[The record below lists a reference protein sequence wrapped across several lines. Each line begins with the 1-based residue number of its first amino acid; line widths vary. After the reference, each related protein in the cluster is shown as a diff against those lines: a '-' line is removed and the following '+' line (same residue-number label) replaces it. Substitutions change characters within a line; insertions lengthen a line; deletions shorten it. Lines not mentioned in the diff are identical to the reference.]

1 MLGAPPLL
9 RLSVMALAC
18 ICPFALAAAPPKA
31 PPAVTSKA
39 APQLDEVVVQGNR
52 TRQATTE
59 IDPQTQQLFKVA
71 GSSLDPLSS
80 LYSLPG
86 VTNGG
91 DFRSAPAIRGSAPE
105 DNAYYIDFIPA
116 RYVFHVFGNSIFNE
130 NLIHKFDL
138 YPAAFTSQYANATGA
153 VIDVSLRDP
162 RHQKFTTT
170 ADWSFLLTGVM
181 VESEIN
187 EQQAFYASFRRSLI
201 DQFYDKDDAVDEEQG
216 IAVDQLPVADD
227 YQLKYLWD
235 INPENQLSLV
245 AAGANDKIGATFKQ
259 NSNAALLDP
268 DFTGAADLKTGFDS
282 QGIAW
287 NYAPD
292 SDKTHAK
299 TLLTHTTDEDRASY
313 GTGQFVFIEAERLFL
328 REHISQQLTQSHW
341 LTLGAGVEQT
351 DYDIDVN
358 AKIVPCGYNDPDC
371 IPTDAPLIRYRN
383 KMDMRTITSYLQDD
397 WHMTDS
403 LLLTTGVHYMGDD
416 YLDETVTQP
425 RVRLLYTINDAWA
438 VNFAAGRYSQLP
450 QLPEMVDET
459 GNPALGYI
467 DATHYVIGID
477 NQWQQGWS
485 WHVDT
490 YYKKLDNVVNSIS
503 DPTDPNFG
511 KNYSNDA
518 SGRAYG
524 LELLVNKKMTDKFYG
539 WLALSLSKTERRDD
553 RTGETRPFDFDRPV
567 ILNMVGNY
575 QLDDRW
581 LLGFKWTI
589 QSGLLYTPIVD
600 LRESTTHPGTYVP
613 VYGELNSERLPIYH
627 RLDLRGE
634 YTRPTGFGFWSVFV
648 DVLNAYD
655 QKNIEGY
662 QYSPN
667 GYQIESSTPDGFGD
681 NVPVV
686 AEEGFRFFPSI
697 GFKIQF

>member
-1 MLGAPPLL
+1 MGTIFLMSAIAAGLTCS
-9 RLSVMALAC
+9 SVH
-18 ICPFALAAAPPKA
+18 AAPPPKV
-31 PPAVTSKA
+31 PKSST
-39 APQLDEVVVQGNR
+39 QLEEVVVQANR
-52 TRQATTE
+52 ERQAKTE
-59 IDPQTQQLFKVA
+59 IDPQTQRLFKVA

-91 DFRSAPAIRGSAPE
+91 DFRSAPAVRGSAPE

-130 NLIHKFDL
+130 NLIHRFDL

-162 RHQKFTTT
+162 KHQDFTTT

-181 VESEIN
+181 VESEITEN
-187 EQQAFYASFRRSLI
+187 QAFYASFRRSLI
-201 DQFYDKDDAVDEEQG
+201 DQFYDKDDATDEEKEG

-227 YQLKYLWD
+227 YQLKHLWD
-235 INPENQLSLV
+235 IDKENQLSFV

-259 NSNAALLDP
+259 NSNAVLLDP
-268 DFTGAADLKTGFDS
+268 DFAGAADLKTGFDS
-282 QGIAW
+282 QGIVW
-287 NYAPD
+287 NYTPQ
-292 SDKTHAK
+292 SDRTRAK
-299 TLLTHTTDEDRASY
+299 TLLTHTSDVDKATY
-313 GTGQFVFIEAERLFL
+313 GTGQFIDIEADRLLL
-328 REHISQQLTQSHW
+328 REHFSQQLTDSHW
-341 LTLGAGVEQT
+341 LTIGAGVEQT

-358 AKIVPCGYNDPDC
+358 AKIVPCAYNDPDC

-383 KMDMRTITSYLQDD
+383 KMDMQTTTSYLQDD
-397 WHMTDS
+397 WHMTDA
-403 LLLTTGVHYMGDD
+403 LLLTTGVHYMADD
-416 YLDETVTQP
+416 YLDEKAVQP
-425 RVRLLYTINDAWA
+425 RLRLLYTINDQWA
-438 VNFAAGRYSQLP
+438 VNFATGRYAQIP
-450 QLPEMVDET
+450 QLPEIVDET
-459 GNPALGYI
+459 GNPDLKYI
-467 DATHYVIGID
+467 DARHYVIGVD
-477 NQWQQGWS
+477 HQWEEGWS

-490 YYKKLDNVVNSIS
+490 YYKKLDNVVSSIS
-503 DPTDPNFG
+503 NPADPDFG

-518 SGRAYG
+518 MGRAYG
-524 LELLVNKKMTDKFYG
+524 LELLVNKKMTEKFYG

-575 QLDDRW
+575 QLTDRW
-581 LLGFKWTI
+581 LFGFKWTI

-613 VYGELNSERLPIYH
+613 VYGELNSERLPVYH

-634 YTRPTGFGFWSVFV
+634 YSRPTRFGFWSIFV

-655 QKNIEGY
+655 QKNVEGY

-667 GYQIESSTPDGFGD
+667 GYQTEHSTPDGFGD
-681 NVPVV
+681 NVPVTE
-686 AEEGFRFFPSI
+686 EEGFRFFPSI